1 MAHVFS
7 YVVFFWKLPMNP
19 AQHNTMPVM
28 LPIKKIVRETPHVK
42 TFVFEYALGSRPGQF
57 VNIWVPRVD
66 EKPMSIAYDNGKEFW
81 LTVFA
86 VGGMT
91 KKLHEMKVGDHV
103 GIRGPFGKAFA
114 VAPRSHVIAVGGGY
128 GAAPLYY
135 LTKEAVKKKCAVD
148 FIVGARG
155 REHLLFIDRVK
166 KIRGSGVKVH
176 IATDDGSV
184 GEKGYNTVLL
194 ERLLKGLKKTDAKKT
209 TVYAVGPELMMKRV
223 SDMCFAA
230 RVGCQVSIE
239 RYMKCGFGVCGNC
252 CVDDAGFPVCLEG
265 PAMDHRIARTLP
277 EFGAYHRDNVGRKHA
292 F

>member
-1 MAHVFS
+1 
-7 YVVFFWKLPMNP
+7 MNP

-66 EKPMSIAYDNGKEFW
+66 EKPMSIAYDSGKEFW

-103 GIRGPFGKAFA
+103 GIRGPFGKAFE
-114 VAPRSHVIAVGGGY
+114 VAPRTHVITVGGGY

-135 LTKEAVKKKCAVD
+135 LAKEAVKQHCTVD
-148 FIVGARG
+148 FVVGARG

-166 KIRGSGVKVH
+166 KIRGVGGRGVKVH

-194 ERLLKGLKKTDAKKT
+194 ERLLQGLKKRGIKKSGMKMAAAKKT
-209 TVYAVGPELMMKRV
+209 VVYAVGPELMMKRV
-223 SDMCFAA
+223 SDICFAA

-252 CVDDAGFPVCLEG
+252 CVDDAGFPVCIEG
-265 PAMDHRIARTLP
+265 PAMDHRLARTLP
-277 EFGAYHRDNVGRKHA
+277 EFGAYHRDNVGRKHR